1 MTSSPNPVSS
11 FTPQFSLSSN
21 TSTGS
26 SKTSNS
32 PKPKPD
38 DHADFIN
45 SFLSS
50 HEDFSSPLTSASSL
64 TTATEENKSNEQTEY
79 DSFHADFASFLREAI
94 NEPSQSVSSLSERVD
109 DVAKDFSSVDRTSK
123 VPGHSVS
130 QGENGQPNVKQS
142 TMTNGDSAKPNIK
155 AVQQQLQEN
164 ASGGFESLDNEVSS
178 AQNILSVRKN
188 ICCRSQINRIIF

>member
-11 FTPQFSLSSN
+11 FSPQFSLSSN
-21 TSTGS
+21 TTTGS

-50 HEDFSSPLTSASSL
+50 NEDFSSPLTSASPL
-64 TTATEENKSNEQTEY
+64 TTTTEEEKSNEQTEY
-79 DSFHADFASFLREAI
+79 DSFHADFASFLREAK
-94 NEPSQSVSSLSERVD
+94 NEPSQSLSSLSERVD
-109 DVAKDFSSVDRTSK
+109 DVAKDSSSVDRTSK
-123 VPGHSVS
+123 DPGIFVS
-130 QGENGQPNVKQS
+130 QGKNGQPNVKQS
-142 TMTNGDSAKPNIK
+142 AMANGDSAGPNIK

-178 AQNILSVRKN
+178 AQDILSVCKN
-188 ICCRSQINRIIF
+188 ICCRSQ